1 MRDEES
7 KSWHRH
13 HVDARQAFFGDD
25 RSPLPHGGPSQA
37 DVDDFRVTHLK
48 YIDSTQQCIRDDRR
62 ILNPGHRVRTQK
74 FWTGVTILYDKG
86 HAPSRAPRVTLAK
99 FKDRLDKVK
108 DLDAGEPKAHT
119 LHGDELDYDGKPN
132 SISSTDWK
140 GMSIGM
146 RRIYVEAEREEA
158 LKRARAGEA
167 APSKPAGPALI
178 KRRLLIEFACEPDS
192 KLSATMLEQ
201 GGDAIRVHKE
211 SFDILKN
218 KDMTRL
224 IEIVDQN
231 PGCDLWGSIP
241 CGPWST
247 WQYVNLSQYGPE
259 FAVELN
265 EARRTS
271 MVMFAAFLRVAKR
284 VRFKGGRIAFEWP
297 RHCLGWKQP
306 FMRRLID
313 DPNIRCVDV
322 DGCDFGM
329 QTSDGVPSGSS
340 GGSPL
345 LALN

>member
-1 MRDEES
+1 MLAAYERLTREVQLLDTGEGKGLPKADAPAEPDVQLNAVDPGSDLPKDDSSDPAVDSEAPAEVPERDHWVRDEES

-13 HVDARQAFFGDD
+13 HADARQAFFGDD

-37 DVDDFRVTHLK
+37 DVHDFRVTHLK

-119 LHGDELDYDGKPN
+119 LHGDELDYEQKEGRKERSYSGSGKPN
-132 SISSTDWK
+132 SICSTDWK
-140 GMSIGM
+140 GMSVGM

-178 KRRLLIEFACEPDS
+178 RRRLLIEFACEPDS

-241 CGPWST
+241 CAPWST
-247 WQYVNLSQYGPE
+247 WQYVNLS
-259 FAVELN
+259 
-265 EARRTS
+265 
-271 MVMFAAFLRVAKR
+271 
-284 VRFKGGRIAFEWP
+284 
-297 RHCLGWKQP
+297 
-306 FMRRLID
+306 
-313 DPNIRCVDV
+313 
-322 DGCDFGM
+322 
-329 QTSDGVPSGSS
+329 
-340 GGSPL
+340 
-345 LALN
+345 